1 MSYKLT
7 KSCLEDNIGPICIH
21 ILIRVIFI
29 VTRHFQITNYCNIN
43 TIANEKFRK
52 CKDQLE
58 CHKWFLGFIHC
69 LCCCIIKLIK
79 YVHMEALHWSNIA
92 PHNEFNFLANYS
104 CMIKC
109 YPWLNNRYFVP
120 QAIIHHREHLIF
132 VRYENSYNLLLDYIY
147 VCTSMIWSFH

>member
-79 YVHMEALHWSNIA
+79 YVHIEAFHWSNIA
-92 PHNEFNFLANYS
+92 PTQWIQFLNQLFMHNKVLPMIECYRFYAAGNYS
-104 CMIKC
+104 PLWAPYICELWKL
-109 YPWLNNRYFVP
+109 LNF
-120 QAIIHHREHLIF
+120 
-132 VRYENSYNLLLDYIY
+132 SLDFI
-147 VCTSMIWSFH
+147 